1 MSALAGAALGR
12 RPDGRVAPDVPG
24 YRRFMPAL
32 MPSRTGSTVYFDRVV
47 EVAAAEQFVTETRA
61 AHPELHPTLFHVL
74 LWSLGRMFDRYPRIN
89 RFLAGG
95 RLYDRDGVWL
105 SFTAMTELSDEGTL
119 VEVKH
124 RYDAAQSFPEFVR
137 AVEAAV
143 AELRSGA
150 EAPTDREL
158 SIFLHLP
165 PVPRRGVVT
174 LAGLAHD
181 LNLLPRGFIEGDPFF
196 ASAFATNLG
205 SVGIDAVYHHLYDY
219 GTVAVF
225 CALGL
230 VHDGVVAR
238 DGEPA
243 VTRVATLRFSY
254 DERVEDG
261 HYAAGAV
268 RYLCAVLADPAH
280 AD

>member
-1 MSALAGAALGR
+1 M
-12 RPDGRVAPDVPG
+12 
-24 YRRFMPAL
+24 
-32 MPSRTGSTVYFDRVV
+32 
-47 EVAAAEQFVTETRA
+47 
-61 AHPELHPTLFHVL
+61 
-74 LWSLGRMFDRYPRIN
+74 
-89 RFLAGG
+89 
-95 RLYDRDGVWL
+95 
-105 SFTAMTELSDEGTL
+105 
-119 VEVKH
+119 
-124 RYDAAQSFPEFVR
+124 
-137 AVEAAV
+137 

-165 PVPRRGVVT
+165 PVLRRGVVT

-219 GTVAVF
+219 GTIAVF

-230 VHDGVVAR
+230 VHDDVVAR
-238 DGEPA
+238 DGEPT

-254 DERVEDG
+254 DERVKSRPLRSG
-261 HYAAGAV
+261 GRAV
-268 RYLCAVLADPAH
+268 PLLDPAGPRLATLTRDSARDPARIGARSPRPTNRPNAATI
-280 AD
+280 ADARAPYRTVSTGKVPANSARSASTTYVSGFRCGRGLQPAGRALQR